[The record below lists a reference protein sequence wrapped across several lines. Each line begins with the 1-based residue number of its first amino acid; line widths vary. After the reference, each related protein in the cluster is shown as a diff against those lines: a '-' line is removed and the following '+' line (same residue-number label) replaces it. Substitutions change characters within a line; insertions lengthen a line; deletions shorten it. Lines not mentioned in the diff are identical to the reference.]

1 MNVINWTIANTLPV
15 NDATILIRDIAG
27 DAATKVAN
35 RVNPSEDQLAQID
48 RPADDNTW
56 HDSPNISAGNLK
68 QQFKSSVSKKTPVGK
83 DDMRDAVGN
92 ASENAHPSGSRD
104 PTDTAALVTQ
114 DQQQGTS
121 SGIDAQ
127 SGIQAGAATLK
138 QRADQNI
145 PDEQKD
151 RARAQR
157 ERAKNYLSRKMPED
171 RRDQT
176 IWRLRKMVTEIQGH
190 PDCKLKSRPNPG
202 SG

>member
-1 MNVINWTIANTLPV
+1 M

-27 DAATKVAN
+27 DAATKAAN
-35 RVNPSEDQLAQID
+35 RVNPSKDQLAQID

-56 HDSPNISAGNLK
+56 HDSPNMSAGNLK
-68 QQFKSSVSKKTPVGK
+68 QQFKSSISKKTPVGK
-83 DDMRDAVGN
+83 DDLRDAAGN

-104 PTDTAALVTQ
+104 PTDTAALATQ

-121 SGIDAQ
+121 SGVDAQ
-127 SGIQAGAATLK
+127 SGIQASATTLK

-151 RARAQR
+151 RARAHR
-157 ERAKNYLSRKMPED
+157 ERAKNYLSSKMPED

-190 PDCKLKSRPNPG
+190 PDCRLKPRRHPG
-202 SG
+202 PG